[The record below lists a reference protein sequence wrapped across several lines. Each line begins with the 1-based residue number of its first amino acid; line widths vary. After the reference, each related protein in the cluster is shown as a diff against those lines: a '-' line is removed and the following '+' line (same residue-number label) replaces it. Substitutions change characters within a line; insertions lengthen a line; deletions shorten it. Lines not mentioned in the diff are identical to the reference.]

1 MSQAITVKIE
11 RIHEKITNDDGNE
24 LLAYTVDTPSIDGYE
39 YFNSFYEKIRDNL
52 LIFCREKLSMRC
64 FGGNLYSYRHTCKAH
79 AVNDVL
85 TVTLRTVFTDKT
97 SRSVISSH
105 TETHKWELDKM
116 KIILL
121 K

>member
-1 MSQAITVKIE
+1 MSQTLTVKTE
-11 RIHEKITNDDGNE
+11 RIHEKINTEDGNA

-39 YFNSFYEKIRDNL
+39 YFNSFYENIRDNL
-52 LIFCREKLSMRC
+52 LVFCREKLPMRC
-64 FGGNLYSYRHTCKAH
+64 SIGNLYSYRHTCKAH

-85 TVTLRTVFTDKT
+85 TVTLKTVFTDKT
-97 SRSVISSH
+97 SRRIISSH

-116 KIILL
+116 KITLL